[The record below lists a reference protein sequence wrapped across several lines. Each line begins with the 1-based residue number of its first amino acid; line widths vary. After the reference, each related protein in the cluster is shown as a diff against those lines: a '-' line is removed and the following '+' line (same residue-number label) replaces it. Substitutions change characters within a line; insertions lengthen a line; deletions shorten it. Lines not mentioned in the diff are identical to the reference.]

1 MAKRPTLGRVALTAR
16 ERTLLFCS
24 ANVTHWQSVG
34 ITRETVTAL
43 IVRGLLVRNAAG
55 PSHFDGAVAGPMR
68 RQAAVSY
75 VPRASFHSWEIVRN
89 PLKLQGRF
97 CPRSGKNYS

>member
-1 MAKRPTLGRVALTAR
+1 MLEFEFPTGT
-16 ERTLLFCS
+16 
-24 ANVTHWQSVG
+24 

-55 PSHFDGAVAGPMR
+55 RLTLTDDGRAMLRDAVAGPMR

-75 VPRASFHSWEIVRN
+75 VRRASFDSWEIVRN
-89 PLKLQGRF
+89 PLKLQDRF
-97 CPRSGKNYS
+97 CPRLGKNYS